1 MNYDY
6 ELCVI
11 ACYKSRIKFFA
22 KFQKRG
28 YVQCTYQLRE
38 SKSVSWSGKTAAG
51 EGGRAGRVAALEGE
65 GDFGGVT
72 VVRDVGRQR
81 LQIRKMTAKLVV
93 DFEISV
99 IGLLMILFLRT

>member
-11 ACYKSRIKFFA
+11 VCYKSRIKFFA
-22 KFQKRG
+22 E
-28 YVQCTYQLRE
+28 CTYQLRE

-93 DFEISV
+93 DFEILV
-99 IGLLMILFLRT
+99 IGLLIILFLRT

>member
-1 MNYDY
+1 MDY
-6 ELCVI
+6 VHLEGEGHIPVGVLRAPVVNG
-11 ACYKSRIKFFA
+11 AP
-22 KFQKRG
+22 
-28 YVQCTYQLRE
+28 VEMQLRE

-93 DFEISV
+93 DFEVSV